1 VEAFMRD
8 QQTVPAPIEEPVSFA
23 ARMLSSE
30 GFMQLFREGMSLV
43 EDTAAY
49 LDGDGRTESR
59 KLDRMAALTYASES
73 MRLTTR
79 LMQMT
84 SWLLLQR
91 AVREGELTTEEAADE
106 HRKVKIRKDELT
118 SSADNLAILPE
129 RLSTL
134 IGRADRLYA
143 RIIRL
148 DTLSENDKPSV
159 APSNMVASQ
168 LGALQAAFGVRMG

>member
-1 VEAFMRD
+1 MRD
-8 QQTVPAPIEEPVSFA
+8 QLVVPSAPEGAVSFA
-23 ARMLSSE
+23 ERMLSSE

-49 LDGDGRTESR
+49 LDGDGRNDAR
-59 KLDRMAALTYASES
+59 KLERIAALTYASES

-91 AVREGELTTEEAADE
+91 AVREGELSQIEAAEE
-106 HRKVKIRKDELT
+106 HRKVKLRKDEMGLNP
-118 SSADNLAILPE
+118 ANQPLLPE
-129 RLSTL
+129 RLWSL
-134 IGRADRLYA
+134 IERADRLFG

-148 DTLSENDKPSV
+148 DTLNPEAAPANPAANDV
-159 APSNMVASQ
+159 ANQ
-168 LGALQAAFGVRMG
+168 LGALQAAFGARFAQ